1 VKKLNISV
9 IGAGRISQ
17 LAYLDNLIN
26 DKRIKNISLCD
37 KNKILLK
44 KVSIKYKIKK
54 IYFKISD
61 ILKNEDPDI
70 VVLVVN
76 RLFNHILL
84 EKIIRHK
91 KNFIVFCEKPFAPD
105 FKTGS
110 RLVSLAKKNK
120 KKLLIGYM
128 KRFDPSIRYIKRKKM
143 ENIKLINYLSYDGNS
158 YEKSSKYIKYKFTN
172 KIKDTLKKKYL
183 NTQSHS
189 INLIQYLFGRLKLN
203 YKLLNKN
210 GEGIVL
216 FENKKKIKFIL
227 ENKFNKNELW
237 KEEIKIFTDNLI
249 FNIELPAPFFKK
261 KIGKISI
268 LNLLNKKKKKIL
280 VRGKWSFKNQLDE
293 LIRYSSKSSSRKKAI
308 STELCTA
315 QQCLSE
321 TKIVDKIF
329 I

>member
-1 VKKLNISV
+1 MKKLNISV

-105 FKTGS
+105 FT
-110 RLVSLAKKNK
+110 
-120 KKLLIGYM
+120 
-128 KRFDPSIRYIKRKKM
+128 
-143 ENIKLINYLSYDGNS
+143 
-158 YEKSSKYIKYKFTN
+158 T
-172 KIKDTLKKKYL
+172 
-183 NTQSHS
+183 
-189 INLIQYLFGRLKLN
+189 
-203 YKLLNKN
+203 
-210 GEGIVL
+210 
-216 FENKKKIKFIL
+216 
-227 ENKFNKNELW
+227 
-237 KEEIKIFTDNLI
+237 
-249 FNIELPAPFFKK
+249 
-261 KIGKISI
+261 
-268 LNLLNKKKKKIL
+268 
-280 VRGKWSFKNQLDE
+280 
-293 LIRYSSKSSSRKKAI
+293 
-308 STELCTA
+308 
-315 QQCLSE
+315 
-321 TKIVDKIF
+321 
-329 I
+329 

>member
-1 VKKLNISV
+1 MKKLNISV

-128 KRFDPSIRYIKRKKM
+128 KRFDPSIRYIKRKKI

-189 INLIQYLFGRLKLN
+189 INLIQYLFGNLK
-203 YKLLNKN
+203 
-210 GEGIVL
+210 
-216 FENKKKIKFIL
+216 
-227 ENKFNKNELW
+227 
-237 KEEIKIFTDNLI
+237 
-249 FNIELPAPFFKK
+249 
-261 KIGKISI
+261 
-268 LNLLNKKKKKIL
+268 
-280 VRGKWSFKNQLDE
+280 
-293 LIRYSSKSSSRKKAI
+293 
-308 STELCTA
+308 
-315 QQCLSE
+315 
-321 TKIVDKIF
+321 
-329 I
+329 